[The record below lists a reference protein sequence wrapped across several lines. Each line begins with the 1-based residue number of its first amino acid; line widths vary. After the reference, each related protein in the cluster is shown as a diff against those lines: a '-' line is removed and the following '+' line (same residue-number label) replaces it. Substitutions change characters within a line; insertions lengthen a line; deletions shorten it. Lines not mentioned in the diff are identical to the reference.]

1 MVLDPNTPP
10 PPPNLCPFIKTTPL
24 VQSFICKNVC
34 FGSMWILNVALN
46 NWGVD
51 SLFHSVTFF
60 QERELF
66 LKLIENDNN
75 NQLQLLRAFLAKFVY
90 H

>member
-1 MVLDPNTPP
+1 M
-10 PPPNLCPFIKTTPL
+10 
-24 VQSFICKNVC
+24 S
-34 FGSMWILNVALN
+34 ILNVALN
-46 NWGVD
+46 NWGGN

-60 QERELF
+60 QDRELF

-75 NQLQLLRAFLAKFVY
+75 NQLLLRAFFAKFVY